1 MTIFKLL
8 QRMKMVWHPVASPLF
23 IGLGLP
29 QLYYE
34 KRYIEIPVL
43 LVMPV
48 FYSALIAGNEICK
61 VNKYGLN
68 DVMQRRADGY
78 YRLTERKDT

>member
-34 KRYIEIPVL
+34 KRYIEIPVMWMENKL
-43 LVMPV
+43 DDPKCEAIVGYNPITKLYPIV
-48 FYSALIAGNEICK
+48 FLG
-61 VNKYGLN
+61 VF
-68 DVMQRRADGY
+68 
-78 YRLTERKDT
+78 